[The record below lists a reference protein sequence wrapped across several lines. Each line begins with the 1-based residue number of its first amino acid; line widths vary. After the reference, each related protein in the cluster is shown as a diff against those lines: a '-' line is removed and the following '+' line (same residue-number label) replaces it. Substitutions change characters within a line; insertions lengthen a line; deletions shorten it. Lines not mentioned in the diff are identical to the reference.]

1 MSSRLPDP
9 QRSQAVLVG
18 VSRYDHHPGLEAVE
32 GNLKALHRILVSP
45 GHLGLPASH
54 CRVVRD
60 PGNADEVMAALEAA
74 ADRATDTL
82 VFYYAGHGFADEDG
96 LYLGLTGTRRKP
108 GSERYNAVHYEW
120 VRRAVLM
127 GEAQAARRIIILDC
141 CYSGRAA
148 SERMATVMGSAKTD
162 VHGTVVWAATTPSRP
177 LAKAPAAARYTAFTG
192 ELVHTLETGIEGA
205 AELLDMDTIFQR
217 VSHNLVSKGYPQ
229 PDRHNHALGGQV
241 ALVRN
246 RAGVA
251 ADASRMG
258 GAAVAPDAAGAVASG
273 APGAVAHGA
282 AAVGGTGAGAA
293 GPSGVS
299 ASWEPFTWG
308 PMRTDLI
315 VVEGDG
321 ESAIPESSLHVRA
334 VDEDVELPEELAEW
348 RAEIEAEQ
356 GALKAAG
363 RPYFWNGLNY
373 AVERIT
379 IGRVAETESPEIYI
393 QLQNSDYYTFLATQQ
408 LDRRFRDGST
418 PKSRYIDPH
427 QDPLD
432 VAPFMSS
439 SFGTNVAVITRDEKL
454 IVSRRSQMVG
464 SHPGTW
470 NSSANEALSR
480 VVDNAARQAPNI
492 FNVARRGLSEELA
505 LSAHE
510 YRLNML
516 ALTIDKSTHQWGA
529 LFMARLRQ
537 VTSHEFVERRSRGVS
552 DKWEHDRHELVDF
565 EIEPV
570 VRFIFDPERA
580 GSWSPTAPGLFYL
593 ALVNKY
599 GRVAVER
606 ESRRLFGEAAA
617 G

>member
-1 MSSRLPDP
+1 MSSRLPDLAH
-9 QRSQAVLVG
+9 SQAVLVG
-18 VSRYDHHPGLEAVE
+18 VSDYRHHQSLESVQA
-32 GNLKALHRILVSP
+32 NLRALERILLSP
-45 GHLGLPASH
+45 EHLGLPAAH
-54 CRVVRD
+54 CRVLRN
-60 PGNADEVMAALEAA
+60 PGSADEVMEALEAA

-82 VFYYAGHGFADEDG
+82 IFYYAGHGFADEDG
-96 LYLGLTGTRRKP
+96 LYLGLPGTRHKP
-108 GSERYNAVHYEW
+108 GSQRYHAVHYEW
-120 VRRAVLM
+120 VRRAVLQ

-148 SERMATVMGSAKTD
+148 SEATASVMGSANTD
-162 VHGTVVWAATTPSRP
+162 VHGTVVWAATSPSRP
-177 LAKAPAAARYTAFTG
+177 LAKAPVDAEYTAFTG
-192 ELVHTLETGIEGA
+192 ELVRVLDTGVDGA
-205 AELLDMDTIFQR
+205 AEVLDMDTIFHR
-217 VSHNLVSKGYPQ
+217 VSRSLVAKGFPQ

-246 RAGVA
+246 RVGGRPGPETQPGSGAG
-251 ADASRMG
+251 G
-258 GAAVAPDAAGAVASG
+258 GAPAGGPDVAGSSVAGSS
-273 APGAVAHGA
+273 
-282 AAVGGTGAGAA
+282 GAGA
-293 GPSGVS
+293 S

-308 PMRTDLI
+308 PMRTDLVI
-315 VVEGDG
+315 VEGDG

-334 VDEDVELPEELAEW
+334 VDEDVDLPGELAEW
-348 RAEIEAEQ
+348 RDEIAAEQ
-356 GALKAAG
+356 DGLKAAG
-363 RPYFWNGLNY
+363 KPYFWNGLNY

-379 IGRVAETESPEIYI
+379 IGRVDETESPEIYI
-393 QLQNSDYYTFLATQQ
+393 QFQNSDYYTFLATQQ
-408 LDRRFRDGST
+408 LDRQFRDGTT

-427 QDPLD
+427 ADPLD
-432 VAPFMSS
+432 IEPFMSS
-439 SFGTNVAVITRDEKL
+439 SFGTNVAVITRDEKV

-492 FNVARRGLSEELA
+492 FGVARRGISEELA
-505 LSAHE
+505 LSADE

-529 LFMARLRQ
+529 LFMARLRR
-537 VTSHEFVERRSRGVS
+537 VTAREFIERRSRGVS

-570 VRFIFDPERA
+570 IRFIFDPERR
-580 GSWSPTAPGLFYL
+580 GLWSPTAPGLFYL

-606 ESRRLFGEAAA
+606 ESRRLLGQDPGAAL